1 MATWTVSTTEKK
13 SCEERE
19 IWTNGEATIVR
30 INGFRWGTFTVE
42 TTDDNPPEGIT
53 EANKEGIDMYSHSGD
68 NIYSISLDSMAD
80 GWLGDYEFDGFDQ
93 QQEQAIREAIDEAD
107 SDGIDYAEYLEQ
119 TGWQQE
125 DTEAWLS
132 GLLEIT
138 RDTD

>member
-13 SCEERE
+13 SCLERE
-19 IWTNGEATIVR
+19 IWTQDGKTIVR
-30 INGFRWGTFTVE
+30 VNGFRWGTFTVE
-42 TTDDNPPEGIT
+42 TTDDDPPDGIT
-53 EANKEGIDMYSHSGD
+53 ELNQEGIDMYSHCGD
-68 NIYSISLDSMAD
+68 NINSIFLDSMAD

-93 QQEQAIREAIDEAD
+93 QQEQAIREALDEAD

-125 DTEAWLS
+125 DSEAWLS

-138 RDTD
+138 REY

>member
-13 SCEERE
+13 SCLERE
-19 IWTNGEATIVR
+19 IWSRDGKTIVR
-30 INGFRWGTFTVE
+30 VNGFRWGTFTVE
-42 TTDDNPPEGIT
+42 TTDDDPPDGIT
-53 EANKEGIDMYSHSGD
+53 ELNQEGIDMYGHCGD
-68 NIYSISLDSMAD
+68 NIDSINLDSMAD

-93 QQEQAIREAIDEAD
+93 QQEQAIREALDEAD

-119 TGWQQE
+119 TGWRQE

-132 GLLEIT
+132 GPLEIT

>member
-19 IWTNGEATIVR
+19 IWTQDGKTIVR

-42 TTDDNPPEGIT
+42 TTDDNPPDGIT
-53 EANKEGIDMYSHSGD
+53 EENKEGI
-68 NIYSISLDSMAD
+68 NIYDYTGSNFKSIALDSMDD

-107 SDGIDYAEYLEQ
+107 SDGIDYAEYLTEN
-119 TGWQQE
+119 GWGLD
-125 DTEAWLS
+125 DTEAWLY
-132 GLLEIT
+132 GALEIV
-138 RDTD
+138 RSAD

>member
-19 IWTNGEATIVR
+19 IWTQDGKTIVR

-42 TTDDNPPEGIT
+42 TTDDNPPDGIT
-53 EANKEGIDMYSHSGD
+53 EANEDGIDMYSHCGD
-68 NIYSISLDSMAD
+68 NIDSINLDSMAD

-107 SDGIDYAEYLEQ
+107 DYYEYLAE
-119 TGWQQE
+119 TGWMLD
-125 DTEAWLS
+125 DTEAWLY
-132 GLLEIT
+132 GALEIV
-138 RDTD
+138 RSAD

>member
-13 SCEERE
+13 SCLERE
-19 IWTNGEATIVR
+19 IWTQDSKTIVR

-42 TTDDNPPEGIT
+42 TTDDNPPDGIT
-53 EANKEGIDMYSHSGD
+53 ELNQEGIDMYSHCGD
-68 NIYSISLDSMAD
+68 NIDSISLDSMAD

-125 DTEAWLS
+125 DSEAWLS
-132 GLLEIT
+132 GPLEIT

>member
-19 IWTNGEATIVR
+19 IWTQDGKTIVR

-42 TTDDNPPEGIT
+42 TTDDNPPDGIT
-53 EANKEGIDMYSHSGD
+53 EANEDGIDMYSHCGD
-68 NIYSISLDSMAD
+68 NIDSINLDSMAD

-107 SDGIDYAEYLEQ
+107 DYYEYLEE
-119 TGWQQE
+119 TGWMLDE
-125 DTEAWLS
+125 TEAWLL
-132 GLLEIT
+132 GPLEIV
-138 RDTD
+138 RGAD